1 MLSHEGEEGK
11 ADAWRNTQKWH
22 NTEKYTHLGLFKYLS
37 KMGSIYFHTCYLLG
51 NESQYMPWDKQLK
64 E

>member
-37 KMGSIYFHTCYLLG
+37 KMGSI
-51 NESQYMPWDKQLK
+51 
-64 E
+64 